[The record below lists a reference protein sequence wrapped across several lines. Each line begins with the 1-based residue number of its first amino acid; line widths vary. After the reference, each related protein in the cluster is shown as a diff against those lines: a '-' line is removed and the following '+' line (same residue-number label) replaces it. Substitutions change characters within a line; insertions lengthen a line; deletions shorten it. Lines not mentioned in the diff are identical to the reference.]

1 MYRSHSSVVSHIS
14 KEGERE
20 AVRGEGEGA
29 TVKSTVSS
37 KKLSG
42 HQSPCQSPRG
52 LSGEWE
58 KERGSGI
65 FRSMVLCTNTYM
77 YTAALFV

>member
-1 MYRSHSSVVSHIS
+1 MGEREAVRG
-14 KEGERE
+14 EGEMEAERE

-52 LSGEWE
+52 LSGE
-58 KERGSGI
+58 
-65 FRSMVLCTNTYM
+65 
-77 YTAALFV
+77 

>member
-1 MYRSHSSVVSHIS
+1 MHLHMCCFTTPHIS

-52 LSGEWE
+52 LSGEYIGE
-58 KERGSGI
+58 GEREWKQYDP
-65 FRSMVLCTNTYM
+65 LH
-77 YTAALFV
+77 